1 MGCRVT
7 DYTIIIREGNL
18 VCVSRWFWWGNLEL
32 ENTMG
37 ELQE

>member
-18 VCVSRWFWWGNLEL
+18 VSVSPDDFDG
-32 ENTMG
+32 G
-37 ELQE
+37 I